1 MKLYNPKNCFFIH
14 HLRQPLR
21 NLKYGKIDVE
31 RRLLVFNGKD
41 KVSRLEQSKFNL
53 EAYVDMLCMSQGCE
67 RVQSKDEADVILT
80 VEKTEGDKN
89 VSLLD
94 NNFFIE

>member
-1 MKLYNPKNCFFIH
+1 
-14 HLRQPLR
+14 
-21 NLKYGKIDVE
+21 
-31 RRLLVFNGKD
+31 
-41 KVSRLEQSKFNL
+41 
-53 EAYVDMLCMSQGCE
+53 MLCMSQGCE
-67 RVQSKDEADVILT
+67 SVQSKDEADVILT